1 MVLRHYT
8 VEEAAWMNSGMND
21 NGSRPQDKLPVAI
34 TFF

>member
-8 VEEAAWMNSGMND
+8 VEEDALKYSGMNN
-21 NGSRPQDKLPVAI
+21 NGSRPQDKLPIAI